1 MCAGYNFSN
10 TCTSIC
16 VSKLK
21 NKKTQ
26 EWWGRPV
33 IPAAH
38 EVQAGELQINSWAT
52 ESIQGPSEQPNETR
66 SQRKWIAEGI
76 AHC

>member
-21 NKKTQ
+21 HKKTQ

-38 EVQAGELQINSWAT
+38 EVQAGELQINS
-52 ESIQGPSEQPNETR
+52 SLGL
-66 SQRKWIAEGI
+66 QRVYKARLSNQMRLGLKGNG
-76 AHC
+76 